1 MFFIMGI
8 NPREK
13 QLDFSQSI
21 RCKRCG
27 RYGRLEVFLT
37 CMCFS
42 LFFIPLFRWNKQ
54 YYARTTCCG
63 GAALLPKE
71 LGERIAAGVHR
82 SGQFVFFR
90 GMRGTAD
97 LPALRLSGGRKLF
110 LLPKLRAAALKTAE
124 RRLVCAR

>member
-37 CMCFS
+37 CMCFN

-71 LGERIAAGVHR
+71 LGERIAAGEVD
-82 SGQFVFFR
+82 SIDPDSLCFSEACGGQR
-90 GMRGTAD
+90 ICRHCGY
-97 LPALRLSGGRKLF
+97 PAEESFSYCPNCGQRL
-110 LLPKLRAAALKTAE
+110 
-124 RRLVCAR
+124 